1 MDRKTLSIVS
11 YITLIG
17 WLVAYFQYKD
27 KPKDPLVSYHLRQSL
42 GIAIL
47 SIILSVAITVVVR
60 MVPALW
66 VLTWAQ
72 IVILVLWI
80 LGILN
85 AANEKMQ
92 PVPVVGP
99 MFENK
104 FSFLDK

>member
-17 WLVAYFQYKD
+17 WLVAYFQYKH
-27 KPKDPLVSYHLRQSL
+27 KPKDPLVNYHLRQSL

-47 SIILSVAITVVVR
+47 SILVSVGITVVVR
-60 MVPALW
+60 MMPALW
-66 VLTWAQ
+66 VLTYAQ
-72 IVILVLWI
+72 LAVLLLWI